1 MFRYFGALGT
11 ARDLILAAFLV
22 PGAAFW
28 WSGRE
33 LGIYCNI
40 AALAG
45 LPGKVQNGSERGQ
58 GKVNLGFWAY
68 PTSYKPVLQD
78 YRTTGLQDYRTAD
91 LNLRSTA
98 WWPQG
103 GRRIFVVFFRPS

>member
-1 MFRYFGALGT
+1 M
-11 ARDLILAAFLV
+11 

-28 WSGRE
+28 WSGRV
-33 LGIYCNI
+33 LGIYYNI

-45 LPGKVQNGSERGQ
+45 LPGRGPKREGMRSGE
-58 GKVNLGFWAY
+58 GKPRFLGLPNNLQTG
-68 PTSYKPVLQD
+68 LQD

-91 LNLRSTA
+91 LNFRFTA

-103 GRRIFVVFFRPS
+103 GRRIYIYINIYICLCNGSM